1 MRVKTKKRLFLFL
14 FLTLS
19 SCSIYKSA
27 DRADFESESPTF
39 KIKSLQ
45 KTTCSGQ
52 SLASES
58 SQSRLITTVNDE
70 FLWEHQVQQHPYYES
85 NDLKGTYCLYD
96 VTFE

>member
-1 MRVKTKKRLFLFL
+1 MKRLFLFL
-14 FLTLS
+14 ILLSFSGLIS

-27 DRADFESESPTF
+27 DRNNFETESPTL

-45 KTTCSGQ
+45 KIDCSGQ
-52 SLASES
+52 SLAAQATE
-58 SQSRLITTVNDE
+58 SRLIANIEDT
-70 FLWEHQVQQHPYYES
+70 FLWEYKINQTPHYES

>member
-1 MRVKTKKRLFLFL
+1 MKRLFLFL
-14 FLTLS
+14 YLVSTA

-27 DRADFESESPTF
+27 DRNDFETESPTF

-45 KTTCSGQ
+45 KIDCSGKT
-52 SLASES
+52 LATES
-58 SQSRLITTVNDE
+58 TQSRLITTIDDT
-70 FLWEHQVQQHPYYES
+70 FLWEHQVQETPIYES